1 MATPTRGYRPVR
13 RLAIM
18 GVAALV
24 AAGTILAGTQWSD
37 ASWTPKLALDL
48 EGGTQIILTPV
59 SEDNEAITSDVINQ
73 SIAIIRQRVD
83 ASGVSE
89 AEITSQGG
97 GNIVVGLPG
106 QPDESTLDLV
116 RTPAVMDFRA
126 VLMVDYGVPAE
137 DPEMGVEGLPTDAE
151 LDLEALGYPDDVQ
164 FSDLGWITQ
173 EVMRDFNTID
183 CTDPTTL
190 LEREPAPSDRAM
202 VTCSAETSDSA
213 TEPPLKYI
221 LGPIEIPGTHI
232 ASAASQLGV
241 AQGGFTTGEWV
252 VSLSFDG
259 EGTRMFRETTTRIRQ
274 LPEPRNQ
281 FAVVLD
287 EAVITAPS
295 VSDII
300 PNGEAQISGNFT
312 RVSAATL
319 AQQLS
324 FGALPL
330 RFEVQSEQ
338 QISASL
344 GSEQLQRGLL
354 AGGIGLLLVVIYLC
368 FQYRALASVTV
379 ASLAIAAVW
388 TFLII
393 TLLAWVINFRLSLP
407 GIAGVIVAI
416 GFTAD
421 SFIVY
426 FERIKDELR
435 DGRPLPTAIDR
446 AWVRAK
452 RTILASDAV
461 NLLAAII
468 LYNLAVGGVQGFA
481 MTLGLTTIVDIIVVF
496 GFTHPVMKLIARW
509 RFFADG
515 HPASGLSAHRLGVP
529 GAARYVGRG
538 KVAVIESSDEGPDE
552 VAAPVQSARPA
563 TVGSRRAGTPTM
575 TIAERRA
582 AARAAAEADQ
592 QTEENE
598 S

>member
-1 MATPTRGYRPVR
+1 MATPTRGYRPARV
-13 RLAIM
+13 LISM

-24 AAGTILAGTQWSD
+24 AFGMIFAGATWSD
-37 ASWTPKLALDL
+37 ANWAPKLALDL

-59 SEDNEAITSDVINQ
+59 TENDEAVTPEVINQ
-73 SIAIIRQRVD
+73 AIAIIRQRVD

-89 AEITSQGG
+89 TEITSQGG

-106 QPDESTLDLV
+106 QPDEATLDLV
-116 RTPAVMDFRA
+116 RTPAVMDFRS
-126 VLMVDYGVPAE
+126 VLVVDYGVPGS
-137 DPEMGVEGLPTDAE
+137 DPEAGVEGLPTDAE
-151 LDLEALGYPDDVQ
+151 LDPASLGYPDPSETQ
-164 FSDLGWITQ
+164 YSDFGWITQ
-173 EVMRDFNTID
+173 EVQRDFNTID
-183 CTDPTTL
+183 CTDPNTI
-190 LEREPAPSDRAM
+190 LEREVAPADRAM
-202 VTCSAETSDSA
+202 VTCDANG
-213 TEPPLKYI
+213 LFKYI

-232 ASAASQLGV
+232 ASASSGLSQNQMGAS
-241 AQGGFTTGEWV
+241 TGEWA
-252 VSLSFDG
+252 VSLNFDG
-259 EGTRMFRETTTRIRQ
+259 EGTSRFRNTTTRIRQ
-274 LPEPRNQ
+274 LESPRNQ

-295 VSDII
+295 VEVII
-300 PNGEAQISGNFT
+300 PNGEASITGDFT
-312 RVSAATL
+312 RLEAASL

-338 QISASL
+338 QVSATL

-354 AGGIGLLLVVIYLC
+354 AGGLGLLLVVIYLC
-368 FQYRALASVTV
+368 FQYRALAGVTV
-379 ASLAIAAVW
+379 ASLVVAGVW
-388 TFLII
+388 TYLFIS
-393 TLLAWVINFRLSLP
+393 LLAWAINFRLSLP
-407 GIAGVIVAI
+407 GIAGIIVAI

-446 AWVRAK
+446 GWTRAK

-481 MTLGLTTIVDIIVVF
+481 MMLGVTTIIDIIVVF
-496 GFTHPVMKLIARW
+496 FFTHPLMKILARW
-509 RFFADG
+509 KFFSQG
-515 HPASGLSAHRLGVP
+515 HPASGLSPERLGAP
-529 GAARYVGRG
+529 GATRYVGRG
-538 KVAVIESSDEGPDE
+538 RVVQIGQDSDTDAP
-552 VAAPVQSARPA
+552 VAASPDAPVPAAAR
-563 TVGSRRAGTPTM
+563 VGGVPSSPTM

-582 AARAAAEADQ
+582 AAKAAAADSDQ
-592 QTEENE
+592 NQEDE